1 MEDEMRTQILKGI
14 GAASVLGAMLVLS
27 AGVQA
32 ADVKA
37 NVPFTFAVNKK
48 VLSPGTYTISTNE
61 ATVLI
66 RGFNDGAVTLSQRT
80 ESQKAQSPKL
90 VFHRYGDQYI
100 LREIWTGSGVGRQL
114 PETRRE
120 RELAA
125 TRGGA
130 ATASVRVEIP
140 LL

>member
-1 MEDEMRTQILKGI
+1 MRTQILKGF
-14 GAASVLGAMLVLS
+14 GAASVLGAMLFLS

-37 NVPFTFAVNKK
+37 NVPFAFAVNKK
-48 VLSPGTYTISTNE
+48 VLSPGTYTISSND
-61 ATVLI
+61 ATLLI
-66 RGFNDGAVTLSQRT
+66 RGFNGGAVTLSQRT
-80 ESQKAQSPKL
+80 ESAKVESPKL
-90 VFHRYGDQYI
+90 VFHRYGDEYI
-100 LREIWTGSGVGRQL
+100 LREVWTGSGVGRKL

-130 ATASVRVEIP
+130 NTASVRVEVP
-140 LL
+140 LI